1 MINYF
6 HMATLGEVTQ
16 VGLMFKKLNELP
28 NKYLFYFGLFFIII
42 FLLLAYWQFNSHLE
56 RESINSQID
65 TRDSI
70 VNTSVDDI
78 KNLDEY
84 TMVFI
89 SDNLIP
95 VRSWLLRSRVNNGSS
110 GYHFITVYLNQSNE
124 YILVNNGW
132 VPLSISF
139 TELINVDV
147 STLTGRVYKYDEK
160 PRIGQDDVPGS
171 DFLFRIDKNFIQSEL
186 GLNLPKYYIQLTNN
200 CGEQITCITYDEG
213 YIAPHLGYTFQWL
226 FFALC
231 LGVVVLKKNKII

>member
-1 MINYF
+1 
-6 HMATLGEVTQ
+6 MATLGEVTQ

-42 FLLLAYWQFNSHLE
+42 FLLLAYWQFTSHLE

-132 VPLSISF
+132 VPLSISH
-139 TELINVDV
+139 L
-147 STLTGRVYKYDEK
+147 
-160 PRIGQDDVPGS
+160 
-171 DFLFRIDKNFIQSEL
+171 
-186 GLNLPKYYIQLTNN
+186 LN
-200 CGEQITCITYDEG
+200 
-213 YIAPHLGYTFQWL
+213 
-226 FFALC
+226 
-231 LGVVVLKKNKII
+231 